1 MRRADHQLAWM
12 LLGIAAIYLAV
23 AAVMSTLPDPRRA
36 GPVAG
41 PAILAILISGLVA
54 CIVIGLRI
62 RAYSRTGILLYF
74 GGIAAFN
81 LWNGIVV
88 ATSLT
93 TRWWA
98 PSPTQLSLRP
108 QRGGRLHTAA
118 GRGLAD
124 LAALS
129 HPRHALDDLLGH
141 PVRFSIAALLA
152 AASKVEFSFVRDHV
166 EVTDSMLSKQV
177 STLEQAGYVKVDKG
191 FVGKRGRTWLSL
203 TKGRP
208 ANVRTPYGRA
218 SRDRAKRRGRRR
230 RPAALA
236 FTSPLAGEVPA
247 EGGGAPEA

>member
-1 MRRADHQLAWM
+1 MRAVSDSAPTPRDAQAALAEANSQAVRVRRADHQLAWM

-88 ATSLT
+88 ATSLI

-98 PSPTQLSLRP
+98 PAQPSYHFGLSVAVGSIP
-108 QRGGRLHTAA
+108 
-118 GRGLAD
+118 
-124 LAALS
+124 
-129 HPRHALDDLLGH
+129 LL
-141 PVRFSIAALLA
+141 VVA
-152 AASKVEFSFVRDHV
+152 
-166 EVTDSMLSKQV
+166 
-177 STLEQAGYVKVDKG
+177 
-191 FVGKRGRTWLSL
+191 WLIW
-203 TKGRP
+203 
-208 ANVRTPYGRA
+208 
-218 SRDRAKRRGRRR
+218 RR
-230 RPAALA
+230 
-236 FTSPLAGEVPA
+236 
-247 EGGGAPEA
+247 